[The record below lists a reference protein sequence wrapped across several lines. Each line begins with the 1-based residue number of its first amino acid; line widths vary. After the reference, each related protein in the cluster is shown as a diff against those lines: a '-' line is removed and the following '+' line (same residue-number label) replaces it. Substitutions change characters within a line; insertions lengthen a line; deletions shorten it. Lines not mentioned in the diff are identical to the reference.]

1 MNTNI
6 KKVLLIFGGGL
17 VLYWAFKKIKPI
29 GGSKKSTK
37 STKSEPKATSE
48 EDKKNAVI
56 ALKAYS
62 DAKKAGENKSFLDE
76 MNAEFAK
83 EFKVK
88 VLKQKSNGYGNAIIQ
103 GLNEVKTELTAI
115 FNADG
120 SFDPR
125 FLLNIKNNNLNIKK
139 VNESYFYDGGMLMS
153 NLDNIFIHMISGSGW
168 NPYYDLENKL
178 ISLKEI
184 IKL

>member
-48 EDKKNAVI
+48 DDKKNAVI

-76 MNAEFAK
+76 MNVEFSK
-83 EFKVK
+83 EFKLK
-88 VLKQKSNGYGNAIIQ
+88 VYTDK
-103 GLNEVKTELTAI
+103 
-115 FNADG
+115 
-120 SFDPR
+120 
-125 FLLNIKNNNLNIKK
+125 
-139 VNESYFYDGGMLMS
+139 
-153 NLDNIFIHMISGSGW
+153 GSGKLFAA
-168 NPYYDLENKL
+168 DLEGNKIL
-178 ISLKEI
+178 
-184 IKL
+184 

>member
-88 VLKQKSNGYGNAIIQ
+88 VYTDK
-103 GLNEVKTELTAI
+103 
-115 FNADG
+115 
-120 SFDPR
+120 
-125 FLLNIKNNNLNIKK
+125 
-139 VNESYFYDGGMLMS
+139 
-153 NLDNIFIHMISGSGW
+153 GSGKLFAA
-168 NPYYDLENKL
+168 DLEGNKIL
-178 ISLKEI
+178 
-184 IKL
+184 